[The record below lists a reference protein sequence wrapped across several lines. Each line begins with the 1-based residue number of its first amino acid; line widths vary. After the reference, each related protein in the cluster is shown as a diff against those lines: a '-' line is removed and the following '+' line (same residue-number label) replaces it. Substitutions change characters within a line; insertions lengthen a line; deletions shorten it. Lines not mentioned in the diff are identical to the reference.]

1 MKQFD
6 MTMADAKAVAPKR
19 TFLGWLTNACL
30 EFVVLPSFFPAPE
43 DHISELCIG
52 ALRL

>member
-30 EFVVLPSFFPAPE
+30 EFVVLPSFFFQ
-43 DHISELCIG
+43 
-52 ALRL
+52 LRKTTFRNSASGR